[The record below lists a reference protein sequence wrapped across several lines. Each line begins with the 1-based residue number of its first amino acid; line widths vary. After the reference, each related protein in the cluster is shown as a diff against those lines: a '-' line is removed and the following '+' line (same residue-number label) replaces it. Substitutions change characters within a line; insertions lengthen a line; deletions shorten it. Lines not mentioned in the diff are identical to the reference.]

1 LITLTGPGG
10 VGKSRLGLHSA
21 HSLSRKFPDGA
32 WMVELAEL
40 DSPDLVPYA
49 VARSTGV
56 QERMDEG
63 IMESLVAY
71 LRERR
76 ALVVLDNCEHVLD
89 GCRTLLGAVLSAC
102 AGLRVL
108 CTSRERLDV
117 PGEAVVAVSGLPVPS
132 DTDVLPAG
140 GHAAALRLLAERTAA
155 VAPDFVL
162 TAENQEAASEVCRR
176 LDGLPLAIELAAVRL
191 ASMTA
196 EELRERLDDRL
207 ALLARGHRIGPE
219 RGHTLQAAVD
229 WSHELLSA
237 EERILWRRLSVFA
250 GNFGLRAAEDV
261 CSGSGLEYGQVVD
274 LIGSLVAKSIVT
286 MEHGSRRGRYRLLE
300 TLRLYGA
307 QRLAEAGEE
316 TTLAAAHAVWYAERF
331 SGGYPPWWGT
341 AAQAEALDALDVE
354 WANVEAALDFFAVS
368 EPDTEIGLQLAADL
382 FVYCMV
388 RGRYRAGRRRLE
400 MLLEVCPAPTETRA
414 MAKWAS
420 GFLAQATSDF
430 EVALVACEEARRVA
444 EQAGAE
450 RALAY
455 ALFGLGLVRLR
466 LGEPTMAGEL
476 LAQSHE
482 RMLRVEDPVGLGI
495 VLYFLVLAAAGTG
508 RLSEAR
514 RLAAEGLEAC
524 EQVGEMWV
532 RGVLSS
538 VLGTVEVQLGD
549 APAGEARLKE
559 AVRINNSIGHRWGMA
574 MTLEGLAFVAGC
586 SGRLERASSLLG
598 ASAALIEEEGIILVP
613 YMQSHHDACEA
624 AIIAGLDEA
633 SYRKCWEQGYS
644 LSYAHAVTVALEDTP
659 PVDRPAPSSSAS
671 GSTGE
676 LSARELEVARLVA
689 TGLSNRAIAAELF
702 VSGATVKT
710 HVSHILEKLAL
721 DSRVQIAAWVASH
734 DAGSTD

>member
-1 LITLTGPGG
+1 
-10 VGKSRLGLHSA
+10 
-21 HSLSRKFPDGA
+21 
-32 WMVELAEL
+32 
-40 DSPDLVPYA
+40 
-49 VARSTGV
+49 
-56 QERMDEG
+56 
-63 IMESLVAY
+63 
-71 LRERR
+71 
-76 ALVVLDNCEHVLD
+76 
-89 GCRTLLGAVLSAC
+89 
-102 AGLRVL
+102 VL

-117 PGEAVVAVSGLPVPS
+117 PGEAVVAVSGLPVTS
-132 DTDVLPAG
+132 GTEMLPADG
-140 GHAAALRLLAERTAA
+140 QAAALRLLVERTAA
-155 VAPDFVL
+155 VAPDFEL
-162 TAENQEAASEVCRR
+162 TAENLEAASEVCQR

-191 ASMTA
+191 GSMTA

-207 ALLARGHRIGPE
+207 ALLARRHRIGPE
-219 RGHTLQAAVD
+219 RGHTLRAAVE
-229 WSHELLSA
+229 WSHELLSE

-250 GNFGLRAAEDV
+250 GSFGLRAAEDV
-261 CSGSGLEYGQVVD
+261 CSGSGLECGQVVD

-316 TTLAAAHAVWYAERF
+316 TRLAAAHAAWYAERF
-331 SGGYPPWWGT
+331 SGGYPPWWCT
-341 AAQAEALDALDVE
+341 AAQVETLEALDVE
-354 WANVEAALDFFAVS
+354 WANVEAALDFFSVS

-400 MLLEVCPAPTETRA
+400 TLLDVYPAPTETRA

-466 LGEPTMAGEL
+466 LGEPERAGEL
-476 LAQSHE
+476 LVQSHE

-508 RLSEAR
+508 SLSEAR
-514 RLAAEGLEAC
+514 RLATEGLKPC

-559 AVRINNSIGHRWGMA
+559 AVRINNLIGHRWGMA

-624 AIIAGLDEA
+624 AIRTGPDEA
-633 SYRKCWEQGYS
+633 SYRKCWEQGHS
-644 LSYAHAVTVALEDTP
+644 LSYAHAVAVALEDTP

-671 GSTGE
+671 GSRGE

-689 TGLSNRAIAAELF
+689 TGLSNPAIAAELF